1 MVPPE
6 QGALTMSNND
16 QNNQIPYLL
25 IPAIQGLDKDGY
37 LSLDLQW
44 APTENAFSIAKK
56 KCHYHTA
63 TTAGRFSV
71 GGKVWDIFCDDEGL
85 LKPVIFVND
94 TVSSLVGNGA
104 TIVGDCFAM
113 QAPEW
118 DADSED
124 EVYPPF
130 EPADLMTLGRAIRS
144 IIKQPVCV
152 TNRND
157 PRRAIGKPVI
167 EEITASG

>member
-1 MVPPE
+1 
-6 QGALTMSNND
+6 
-16 QNNQIPYLL
+16 
-25 IPAIQGLDKDGY
+25 
-37 LSLDLQW
+37 LQW
-44 APTENAFSIAKK
+44 APVENAFSIAKK
-56 KCHYHTA
+56 KCRYDIA

-85 LKPVIFVND
+85 LKPVVFLND

-124 EVYPPF
+124 EIYPPF

-144 IIKQPVCV
+144 IIKQPVRV

-167 EEITASG
+167 EEITASA

>member
-1 MVPPE
+1 
-6 QGALTMSNND
+6 MSNND
-16 QNNQIPYLL
+16 QKNQIPYLL
-25 IPAIQGLDKDGY
+25 IPAIQDIDKDGY
-37 LSLDLQW
+37 LPLDLQW
-44 APTENAFSIAKK
+44 APVENAFSIAKK
-56 KCHYHTA
+56 KCRYDIA

-85 LKPVIFVND
+85 LKPVVFVND
-94 TVSSLVGNGA
+94 TVSALVGNDA

-124 EVYPPF
+124 EIYPPF

-144 IIKQPVCV
+144 IIKQPVRV

-167 EEITASG
+167 EEITASA

>member
-1 MVPPE
+1 
-6 QGALTMSNND
+6 MSNDD

-25 IPAIQGLDKDGY
+25 IPAIQEVDADGY
-37 LSLDLQW
+37 LPLGLLW
-44 APTENAFSIAKK
+44 GPTENAFSIAKK
-56 KCHYHTA
+56 KCGWDTA

-94 TVSSLVGNGA
+94 TASALVGNGA

-124 EVYPPF
+124 EVYPTF
-130 EPADLMTLGRAIRS
+130 EPADLMTLGRAIRRAIDQS
-144 IIKQPVCV
+144 VLI
-152 TNRND
+152 TNHND
-157 PRRAIGKPVI
+157 PRRAIGKPVV
-167 EEITASG
+167 EKITASA